1 MLSIPSSGFPA
12 FPPVSDLPARFRSLP
27 WERIGSAMLTSALVV
42 AAVFHALAVH
52 LWRNRGSIASML
64 RMIAA
69 WLENIAAAVSPAAP
83 PAPSPALSARDR
95 SAILA
100 ALVDAGENADKLR
113 KWPTVRL
120 VAKAQR
126 LGIV

>member
-1 MLSIPSSGFPA
+1 
-12 FPPVSDLPARFRSLP
+12 
-27 WERIGSAMLTSALVV
+27 MLTAAFVV
-42 AAVFHALAVH
+42 AATFHAVAVR
-52 LWRNRGSIASML
+52 LWRNRGRIASIL
-64 RMIAA
+64 RTIAA
-69 WLENIAAAVSPAAP
+69 WLESIAAAVSPAAP

-95 SAILA
+95 SVVLA